1 MTEISFDNE
10 KQRMLRGGFTIFAG
24 QECALEELT
33 RDLEKK
39 IQSLYI
45 MIADTAGQPILQRGE
60 LDKNKLLALGSV
72 VAGDLAASQET
83 ARIIG
88 QYESYQL
95 IIREGLESNLFISEI
110 GKELVLLC
118 LVPTRTPLGWSR
130 LLVKESAKQ
139 IAEIISTPEN
149 EIETLDIGFDD
160 EKLAELYGD
169 SLGSIWNG

>member
-1 MTEISFDNE
+1 
-10 KQRMLRGGFTIFAG
+10 MLRGGFTIFAG
-24 QECALEELT
+24 QENALGELT

-60 LDKNKLLALGSV
+60 LGKNKLLALGSV

-118 LVPTRTPLGWSR
+118 LVPNRTPLGWAR

-139 IAEIISTPEN
+139 IAEIINTPDN
-149 EIETLDIGFDD
+149 EIENLDIGLDD

-169 SLGSIWNG
+169 SLSSIWNG

>member
-1 MTEISFDNE
+1 MTDFSFDNV

-24 QECALEELT
+24 QENALGELT
-33 RDLEKK
+33 RELEKK

-60 LDKNKLLALGSV
+60 LEKNKLLALGSV

-118 LVPTRTPLGWSR
+118 LVPTRTPLGWAR

-139 IAEIISTPEN
+139 IAEIINTPEN
-149 EIETLDIGFDD
+149 DIENLDIGLDD

-169 SLGSIWNG
+169 SLNSIWNG

>member
-1 MTEISFDNE
+1 
-10 KQRMLRGGFTIFAG
+10 MLRGGFTIFAG
-24 QECALEELT
+24 QENALGELT

-60 LDKNKLLALGSV
+60 LGKNKLLALGSV

-88 QYESYQL
+88 QYESFQL

-118 LVPTRTPLGWSR
+118 LVPNRTPLGWAR

-139 IAEIISTPEN
+139 IAEIINTPDN
-149 EIETLDIGFDD
+149 EIENLDIGLDD

-169 SLGSIWNG
+169 SLSNIWNG